1 MKKATFGCVPAYSQA
16 PMPAKPDKVEI
27 TVGGVPITV
36 RDILYEIRVDS
47 CYGDTSVTQESA
59 AAELVNKKL
68 EQVVIK
74 QAYKQEPPMAALEG
88 KAAWMR
94 KTTRDSARLAC
105 IEQCFGSD
113 TMGYY
118 HIIVEPTLI
127 NPRLHTYFAVD
138 TAIQH
143 DPIETISL
151 FWKLVKADPKQFDKI
166 KSDTV
171 RIPKEPGEQD
181 GFVETVLKRMKPGE
195 IWQNVVEDETDYRI
209 VKLLSESDKEYVCK
223 ILNIDKKPFGPWFQE
238 YAQKNVPVVFN
249 DPLLRISMTLKYP
262 QLWWLNP
269 GSGQSEKS
277 GSGDRGPGSEGKKK

>member
-1 MKKATFGCVPAYSQA
+1 MKKELMKALASLVAIIFASVPVYAQV
-16 PMPAKPDKVEI
+16 PIPVQPEKVEI
-27 TVGGVPITV
+27 TVGSVPITV
-36 RDILYEIRVDS
+36 RDVLYEMSVDS
-47 CYGDTSVTQESA
+47 CYGDTSVTKESA

-74 QAYKQEPPMAALEG
+74 QAYKQEPPLIALQG

-105 IEQCFGSD
+105 MELCFGND
-113 TMGYY
+113 TMGYF
-118 HIIVEPTLI
+118 HIVVEPTLI

-151 FWKLVKADPKQFDKI
+151 FWKLVKADPKKFDNI

-171 RIPKEPGEQD
+171 HIPKEEDAQD
-181 GFVETVLKRMKPGE
+181 GFVETVLKKMKPGE
-195 IWQNVVEDETDYRI
+195 IWPNVVEDETDYRI

-223 ILNIDKKPFGPWFQE
+223 ILNIDKKPFSPWFQE
-238 YAQKNVPVVFN
+238 YAQKHVPVVFN

-262 QLWWLNP
+262 QLWWLP
-269 GSGQSEKS
+269 K
-277 GSGDRGPGSEGKKK
+277 